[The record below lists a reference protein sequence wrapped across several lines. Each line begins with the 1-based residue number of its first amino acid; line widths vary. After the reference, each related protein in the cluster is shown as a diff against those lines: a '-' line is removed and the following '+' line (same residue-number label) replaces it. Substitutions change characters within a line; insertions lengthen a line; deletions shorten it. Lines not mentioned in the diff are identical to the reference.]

1 MNERNDITGML
12 DLLTLPGFCVQN
24 QIITAANAAAEG
36 LLLSVGT
43 DISGLFLTG
52 KQEYA
57 AFAGGCLYLTL
68 SIGGQP
74 CGAAVTKMGALDVF
88 VLEQEQDQAELR
100 SMALAARE
108 LREPLTN
115 VMITADRLFP
125 VAALDRDPALQEQM
139 ARLNRGLYQ
148 MLRILGN
155 MSDACGRTTRM
166 ETCDITAHIAEIMEK
181 SAALMGHAGITLTY
195 SGLSEPLLML
205 ADREQL
211 ERALLNMLSNAMKFT
226 PAGGT
231 VEVSLARHGAMLSIS
246 VTDSGSPIADS
257 ILKNLFRRYLRQ
269 PAIEDSRFGIGLG
282 MVLIRNAAS
291 SHGGTVLVDQPD
303 NAGTRVT
310 MTLSIQQST
319 GTQLRTPILQ
329 VDYTGERDHG
339 LLEFSESLPAYLY
352 QKD

>member
-24 QIITAANAAAEG
+24 NIITALNSAAEG
-36 LLLSVGT
+36 LLLSTGT
-43 DISGLFLTG
+43 DVSGLLMTG

-57 AFAGGCLYLTL
+57 AFTGGCLYLTL
-68 SIGGQP
+68 SIGGAP
-74 CGAAVTKMGALDVF
+74 FGAAVTKADGFDIF
-88 VLEQEQDQAELR
+88 VLEQDQDQAELQ

-115 VMITADRLFP
+115 VMVAADRLFP
-125 VAALDRDPALQEQM
+125 MAAHDQNPALQEQM

-155 MSDACGRTTRM
+155 MSDACGRPTRM
-166 ETCDITAHIAEIMEK
+166 ETRDIAADIAEIMEK
-181 SAALMGHAGITLTY
+181 SAALVQHAGITLTY
-195 SGLSEPLLML
+195 SGLPEPLLML

-226 PAGGT
+226 PVGGT
-231 VEVSLARHGAMLSIS
+231 VEVQLARRDTTLCLSVS
-246 VTDSGSPIADS
+246 DSGSKIADS

-269 PAIEDSRFGIGLG
+269 PTIEDSRFGIGLG

-291 SHGGTVLVDQPD
+291 SHGGTVLVDQP
-303 NAGTRVT
+303 AGGGTRVT
-310 MTLSIQQST
+310 MTLAIRHNT
-319 GTQLRTPILQ
+319 ATQLRTPMLQ
-329 VDYTGERDHG
+329 VDYTGERDHE
-339 LLEFSESLPAYLY
+339 LLEFSESLPAWLY
-352 QKD
+352 KKE